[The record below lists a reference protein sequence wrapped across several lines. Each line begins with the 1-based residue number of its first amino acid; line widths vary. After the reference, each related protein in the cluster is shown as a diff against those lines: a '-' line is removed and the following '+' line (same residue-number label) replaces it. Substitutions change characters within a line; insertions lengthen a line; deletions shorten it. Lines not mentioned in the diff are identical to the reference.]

1 MILQALLGIEFPII
15 QAPMPGVQASALAV
29 ERLTLESRRYP
40 SPRQ

>member
-29 ERLTLESRRYP
+29 AVSKRHTCKSAAIT
-40 SPRQ
+40 